1 MAEETVG
8 NVKLGIS
15 LDTSGLTGKIN
26 SALNQ
31 VNKQAMGT
39 LNGLSKGTSKQLM
52 VMSGNVSDVIGGMT
66 KKLAA
71 GLGIAGIGAFT
82 KSCLDLGSDLT
93 EVQNVVDTAFGGMS
107 GQANAWAK
115 DAMTNFGLSETSAKK
130 YMGVFGQMSSA
141 MGITGQAALD
151 MSEKVTGLT
160 GDVAS
165 FYNISQD
172 EAYTKLK
179 SIWTGE
185 TESLKDLGVVMTQTN
200 LDQYAL
206 NNGFSK
212 TTAKMTQQEQALL
225 RYQYVTSTLAN
236 ASGDFIKTQDSWANQ
251 TRVLTLRFD
260 QLKATLGQGFI
271 ALFTPIIKGVNTCLI
286 GLQHLANGFTTFVAA
301 LTGTDLSNSTGGI
314 ADNLVSMGDDAANV
328 VSNVGGIGD
337 AAGKTAKKIEKSL
350 TSFDKINKLSEPVDS
365 DSSTSG
371 SSGTGGASGGTGL
384 VPNVSKDTAGASSA
398 ISDFSESVKK
408 ALEPLKA
415 ISFDNLIDALGNLK
429 KAAEPLTEKLFA
441 GLSWAYY
448 NIFVPLATWTIQDLL
463 PAFVNLLAA
472 ALTVLNSALDALQPL
487 WQWAWDSFLEPL
499 AKWTGGVIVD
509 VLELLTKALYGVS
522 GWVDN
527 NQGTFDA
534 MVVTLGLFAAA
545 WKAIDLL
552 EFITNA
558 GGVVGILGKLTT
570 ALYACTLGKIK
581 DKVETLYLCGLYAKD
596 FVLSIGASAAKLY
609 EQAKA
614 FTALQIAKAKDK
626 LETLQLSALYAK
638 DFVLGIAQSA
648 KALAESAAQW
658 VVSTASKIAD
668 TAATVAHTAATW
680 LATAAT
686 TAFGVAMTV
695 LTSPITLVIAALVAL
710 GVGIYELVTHWDVVK
725 EAAGTCWDW
734 IVGKWNAAGTW
745 FSGIWQQIQGA
756 FSTFDN
762 FVQSIFNTDFSN
774 SFGFIGNIMNG
785 FFQNCS
791 NIFGDIKQVFSGLT
805 DFVTGIFSGNW
816 SQAWNGIVSA
826 FGGVFG
832 GIVDIAKSPIN
843 MIIGLIN
850 GMINGIESGINGI
863 SSKVNSLSFNVPD
876 WVPGIGGKHFGF
888 NLPRVNMGNVPYLAQ
903 GGYVEANTP
912 QLAMI
917 GDNRHQGEVVAPED
931 KIYSIAKQAIEDVT
945 GTNASSTQLER
956 VIQLLMQIIDSIQ
969 TGDLIM
975 QVGDQELARIMQRGL
990 TKYNRRYNKVSVEES

>member
-26 SALNQ
+26 SALSQ
-31 VNKQAMGT
+31 VNKQATGS
-39 LNGLSKGTSKQLM
+39 LSGLSKNTSKQLTLL
-52 VMSGNVSDVIGGMT
+52 SGDVSNVIGGMT

-82 KSCLDLGSDLT
+82 KSCIDLGSDLT

-107 GQANAWAK
+107 GQADAWAK
-115 DAMTNFGLSETSAKK
+115 DAMTNFGLSETSAKR

-206 NNGFSK
+206 NNGFGK

-260 QLKATLGQGFI
+260 QLKATIGQGFI

-286 GLQHLANGFTTFVAA
+286 GLQHLADGFTTFVAT
-301 LTGTDLSNSTGGI
+301 LTGTDLSNSTSGM

-328 VSNVGGIGD
+328 ASNVGGIGN
-337 AAGKTAKKIEKSL
+337 AASKTAKKIEKTL
-350 TSFDKINKLSEPVDS
+350 TSFDKINKISEPDDDS
-365 DSSTSG
+365 DVGSTG
-371 SSGTGGASGGTGL
+371 GTGGTFSGGAGL
-384 VPNVSKDTAGASSA
+384 VPNVTKQTSGASSA
-398 ISDFSESVKK
+398 ITDFAESVKK

-448 NIFVPLATWTIQDLL
+448 NIFVPLATWTIEDLL

-522 GWVDN
+522 GWIDN
-527 NQGTFDA
+527 NQGAFDA

-558 GGVVGILGKLTT
+558 GGVTGMLGKLTT
-570 ALYACTLGKIK
+570 ALYACTIGKVK
-581 DKVETLYLCGLYAKD
+581 DKIETLYLCGLYAKD

-614 FTALQIAKAKDK
+614 FAALQIAKAKDK
-626 LETLQLSALYAK
+626 IETIQLSALYAK
-638 DFVLGIAQSA
+638 DFVLGIVQSA

-658 VVSTASKIAD
+658 VISTASKVAD

-710 GVGIYELVTHWDVVK
+710 GVGIYELVTHWDTVK
-725 EAAGTCWDW
+725 QAAGACWDW
-734 IVGKWNAAGTW
+734 IVGKWNAAGAW
-745 FSGIWQQIQGA
+745 FSGIWQQVQSA
-756 FSTFDN
+756 FSTFDS
-762 FVQSIFNTDFSN
+762 FVQNIFNTDFSQ
-774 SFGFIGNIMNG
+774 SFGFIGGIMNG

-791 NIFGDIKQVFSGLT
+791 NIFGDVKKIFGGLT
-805 DFVTGIFSGNW
+805 DFVSGIFSGNW
-816 SQAWNGIVSA
+816 SQAWGGIVSA
-826 FGGVFG
+826 FSGIFG
-832 GIVDIAKSPIN
+832 GMVDIAKSPIN
-843 MIIGLIN
+843 LIIGLIN
-850 GMINGIESGINGI
+850 GMLSGIESGINWI
-863 SSKVNSLSFNVPD
+863 TSKVNSLGFDVPD
-876 WVPGIGGKHFGF
+876 WVPGIGGNHFGF
-888 NLPRVNMGNVPYLAQ
+888 DLPSVSFGSIPYLAQ
-903 GGYVEANTP
+903 GGYVKPNTP

-931 KIYSIAKQAIEDVT
+931 KLKAMAQEAAQMSGSTTLMLQAIEILK
-945 GTNASSTQLER
+945 AILKM
-956 VIQLLMQIIDSIQ
+956 I
-969 TGDLIM
+969 
-975 QVGDQELARIMQRGL
+975 QELDLDIQIDGMSLKKYIVQKINDN
-990 TKYNRRYNKVSVEES
+990 TKATGVCEIKT